1 MATTTIQV
9 QLDQQIAQKYNFIP
23 QEKRKTLDQLI
34 QYLVQDFADSSPESL
49 LELMR
54 DMSQE
59 AEANGLTPALL
70 EQLLNEGNYS
80 AGCLSLSKE
89 TGLRQAQPSLC

>member
-1 MATTTIQV
+1 MGTTTIQV
-9 QLDQQIAQKYNFIP
+9 QLDQQIAQKYNVIP

-70 EQLLNEGNYS
+70 EQLLNE
-80 AGCLSLSKE
+80 E
-89 TGLRQAQPSLC
+89 D